1 MVERLHSVWNL
12 RGSILERDV
21 AMVAAVGCSESEVYL
36 MSLLV
41 RIMVFNATFN
51 STSVISW
58 RSVLLA
64 RTGVHGENHGPA
76 VSHWQTLSH
85 VMLYQVHLVWARF
98 EVTTLVVIGTDCIGI
113 YKSNYHTITTA
124 LMSLWGW
131 ILHQV
136 RHLSVIRDVAQID
149 IHIRYSWNIFWKW
162 R

>member
-1 MVERLHSVWNL
+1 VWNL

-36 MSLLV
+36 MSLWV
-41 RIMVFNATFN
+41 RVMVFNATFN

-58 RSVLLA
+58 RSILLA

-85 VMLYQVHLVWARF
+85 VMLYQVHLVWAGF
-98 EVTTLVVIGTDCIGI
+98 ELTTLVVIGTDCIDI
-113 YKSNYHTITTA
+113 YKSNYHTITTTTA

-149 IHIRYSWNIFWKW
+149 IHIRYNWNIFWKW